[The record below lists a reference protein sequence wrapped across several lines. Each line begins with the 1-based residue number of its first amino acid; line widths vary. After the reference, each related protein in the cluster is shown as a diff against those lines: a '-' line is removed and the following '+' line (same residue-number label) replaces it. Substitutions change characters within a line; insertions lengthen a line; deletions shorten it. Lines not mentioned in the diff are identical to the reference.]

1 MTFLIPKNE
10 FRKPNFAIFFFTT
23 FLMDFSRIFC
33 VKTNTIFIK
42 IDQYDQND
50 EFEKNQKKFREI
62 KKNFFREIEI
72 SWLLG
77 KFQPHTSNHVTCF
90 PL

>member
-23 FLMDFSRIFC
+23 FLWIFHEFF
-33 VKTNTIFIK
+33 VWRLIQYSSKSTNMTKMMNSKKIK
-42 IDQYDQND
+42 
-50 EFEKNQKKFREI
+50 KKFREI

-77 KFQPHTSNHVTCF
+77 KFQPHTSNHVTYF